1 MPYQLEMPRNHSF
14 RSAPRTATH
23 PLPPITRFV
32 RAALK
37 LTAIDNTLQIN
48 SLPQLPKE
56 DLLT

>member
-1 MPYQLEMPRNHSF
+1 MPSQLEMPRNHSF

-23 PLPPITRFV
+23 PLPPITRFGQAV
-32 RAALK
+32 LK

-48 SLPQLPKE
+48 GLPQLPKK